1 VYVRKRISQ
10 SQYYLRKMRR
20 YKVPLFLLACVATF
34 LVTFALMRLVTR
46 PIATVAFKAPATP
59 AGTSKANRQLQP
71 VKYERVVYPY
81 SVIPGGIRNKADLV
95 TSVADDPVVGEHY
108 TNFDLSQTKFIRSD
122 EPQIVHVAYRLRNK
136 VYWTAKT
143 VKIPPGET
151 LISDGKNVA
160 RTRCGN
166 RIAAL
171 PQGPISPEEPPIET
185 FDIPM
190 IASGEPPKIE
200 VSSMTDL
207 EAKPVG
213 PQIPN
218 ISVQPLLVDNLQ
230 YDTKRP
236 LALFP
241 RTSAVPEPGTL
252 GLMASGLAVILAIKF
267 ARRK

>member
-1 VYVRKRISQ
+1 MYVRKRISG
-10 SQYYLRKMRR
+10 SQFYFRKLRR
-20 YKVPLFLLACVATF
+20 YKVPLFLLACAATF
-34 LVTFALMRLVTR
+34 LVTFALMKSVVR
-46 PIATVAFKAPATP
+46 PVATIPFKAPATS
-59 AGTSKANRQLQP
+59 AGIPKANKQVQP
-71 VKYERVVYPY
+71 AKYERAVYPY
-81 SVIPGGIRNKADLV
+81 SVIPGGIRSRADLV
-95 TSVADDPVVGEHY
+95 TSIADDPVVAEHY
-108 TNFDLSQTKFIRSD
+108 ANFDLSQVKFIRSD

-151 LISDGKNVA
+151 LISDGNTTA

-166 RIAAL
+166 RVAAL

-190 IASGEPPKIE
+190 IASMAPPKLD
-200 VSSMTDL
+200 VSSSTELDS
-207 EAKPVG
+207 KPVQ

-218 ISVQPLLVDNLQ
+218 ISIHPLLVDNLQ

-241 RTSAVPEPGTL
+241 RASEVPEPGTL
-252 GLMASGLAVILAIKF
+252 GLMLSGLAVILALKF

>member
-1 VYVRKRISQ
+1 VYVRKRISR
-10 SQYYLRKMRR
+10 SQYYLRKIGR
-20 YKVPLFLLACVATF
+20 YKVPLFILACVATF
-34 LVTFALMRLVTR
+34 LVTYALMRSGTR
-46 PIATVAFKAPATP
+46 PVATIPFRAPAKT
-59 AGTSKANRQLQP
+59 AGTPQANKQVQP
-71 VKYERVVYPY
+71 ASYERAVYPY
-81 SVIPGGIRNKADLV
+81 SIIPGGIRSRADLV
-95 TSVADDPVVGEHY
+95 ASIADDPVVAEHY

-151 LISDGKNVA
+151 LISDGNTAA

-166 RIAAL
+166 RVAAL

-190 IASGEPPKIE
+190 IASVVPPKID
-200 VSSMTDL
+200 VSSMTELDS
-207 EAKPVG
+207 KPVQ
-213 PQIPN
+213 PQVPN

-241 RTSAVPEPGTL
+241 RASAVPEPGTL
-252 GLMASGLAVILAIKF
+252 GLVLSGLAVIFALKF
-267 ARRK
+267 IRRK